1 MAYVSLRTGM
11 QTYKLPITDKEW
23 KVYDL
28 IGEVNSEDN
37 MITLELALVG
47 EGSAWFDAL
56 SFEIVE

>member
-1 MAYVSLRTGM
+1 M